1 MAVKTAPKKKVM
13 PSILA
18 DVDPEKAFWLSD
30 GRMLKN
36 LKELAQALET
46 MPAAVWN
53 SHVNDQKND
62 FANWAEDVFSQKQ
75 LGSALRKVK
84 NPRTAA
90 KRIKEK
96 LEAPKFW
103 SFLM

>member
-1 MAVKTAPKKKVM
+1 MALKTAPKKTV
-13 PSILA
+13 SVVA
-18 DVDPEKAFWLSD
+18 DVEPEKAFWLND

-46 MPAAVWN
+46 MDGALWSFHAN
-53 SHVNDQKND
+53 GERND
-62 FANWAEDVFSQKQ
+62 FANWVEDVFGQKQ
-75 LGSALRKVK
+75 LGSALRKTK
-84 NPRTAA
+84 SAKTAA

-96 LEAPKFW
+96 MSAPRFW

>member
-1 MAVKTAPKKKVM
+1 MVIKTVPKKKVL
-13 PSILA
+13 PIVA
-18 DVDPEKAFWLSD
+18 DVEPEKAFWLND

-46 MPAAVWN
+46 IDAALWEF
-53 SHVNDQKND
+53 HVNQEKND
-62 FANWAEDVFSQKQ
+62 FANWVEDVFGQKQ

-84 NPRTAA
+84 NPKTAA

-96 LEAPKFW
+96 INAPRFW

>member
-1 MAVKTAPKKKVM
+1 MSVV
-13 PSILA
+13 A
-18 DVDPEKAFWLSD
+18 DVEPEKAFWLND

-46 MPAAVWN
+46 MDGALWSFHAN
-53 SHVNDQKND
+53 GERND
-62 FANWAEDVFSQKQ
+62 FANWVEDVFGQKQ
-75 LGSALRKVK
+75 LGSALRKTK
-84 NPRTAA
+84 SAKTAA

-96 LEAPKFW
+96 MSAPRFW